1 MNDVRIRGGN
11 WKYMLLAA
19 VLIILAGSIW
29 LGAVCVPE
37 KIRETEEYGQELI
50 RRYSENGLLESEEK
64 RQAVLTAMEGH
75 IRDNGRR
82 LFVRSCTRLP
92 DSLEIRFWLGG
103 RFLYMPPAEGMK

>member
-37 KIRETEEYGQELI
+37 KIRETEI
-50 RRYSENGLLESEEK
+50 
-64 RQAVLTAMEGH
+64 
-75 IRDNGRR
+75 GRAH
-82 LFVRSCTRLP
+82 V
-92 DSLEIRFWLGG
+92 
-103 RFLYMPPAEGMK
+103 